1 MNKRT
6 VLYVHSA
13 SDSSS
18 QVLLDRDALPWDL
31 ALNDLVSIAAAA
43 DGSGA
48 ARPSTLSAD
57 ALVLRVSSTEKPR
70 GNVAIS
76 VLKRV
81 ADACGLRTRQ
91 PVVVSSALPAAVS
104 LDVIELSF
112 RDQFA
117 TLPDMWRLRDMTR
130 GACLHVGSELK
141 ALHPRVSVQSL
152 YRAGKQVRSGVSSAA
167 TRFVYRSHS
176 ARIIW
181 LVQMSPEMWHVADD
195 GGTHCERLV
204 QHVVSRVLAKWNQ
217 LRVQHSLTI
226 VLFARVLSSG
236 AGGGEGEGA
245 GGGAGRRVS
254 SSAERD
260 PAAAAT
266 DDEMPDWV
274 VDNPCAGADG
284 RRTKRR
290 SAASSQPRD
299 YFHVAVDND
308 CLPLFRREGS
318 GGEEGQWGW
327 IAHKL
332 RHAIHGFCEMLERSN
347 GGGGGGATPAPSPSA
362 SSAPPISL
370 APAADGNFLEAINLT
385 LNLFEKQYMDRDLAR
400 TGSSMVVVTG
410 ASPPPPSAH
419 ASTRLACSLSDAC
432 RFHRGACC
440 ASVRNCTRSPASLI
454 SRRPCTA
461 RRSFLRRICR
471 ARTRALPHAPGGN
484 GVFNAS
490 PRLAALTR
498 RRMVENG
505 IVCDLVC
512 MSKPP
517 LHAAPLLVFTA
528 PRRAGAERAIAPTR
542 AAQRAASSAAAAAA
556 SGRDASAAAAGR
568 ARSDGVTYEV
578 PVWLHVSYHA
588 AWTSAARAARAVGE
602 WRAGTAAGTAVG
614 TAAGSAAGSAGR
626 EAHYLLDADRCV
638 SAARRHVIGD
648 GAFDFDLIS
657 FVCSHSFFVCSFFC
671 CLSSF
676 VAFNSLRRVR
686 LRSARARD
694 DARRPRARGEQRATA
709 ELAAAPAARAP
720 AARSRAR
727 RGGVGR
733 GARLSAAPRLRDVRR
748 G

>member
-1 MNKRT
+1 MEAHVQQMRCEF
-6 VLYVHSA
+6 YVHSA

-31 ALNDLVSIAAAA
+31 ALHDLVSIAAAA

-91 PVVVSSALPAAVS
+91 PVVVSIVSPAEVL
-104 LDVIELSF
+104 LDVVELSF

-141 ALHPRVSVQSL
+141 TLHPRVSVQSL
-152 YRAGKQVRSGVSSAA
+152 YRAGKIVRSGVSSAT

-226 VLFARVLSSG
+226 ALFARVLASG
-236 AGGGEGEGA
+236 TGEGKGA
-245 GGGAGRRVS
+245 RGGAGRRAS
-254 SSAERD
+254 RSAEFE
-260 PAAAAT
+260 PAGAV
-266 DDEMPDWV
+266 DDDMPDWV

-284 RRTKRR
+284 HRAKRR
-290 SAASSQPRD
+290 SAASSQQRD

-332 RHAIHGFCEMLERSN
+332 RHAIHGFGEMLKRS
-347 GGGGGGATPAPSPSA
+347 GGGGGGGGVASFPSAPSSPS
-362 SSAPPISL
+362 SPPLAL

-410 ASPPPPSAH
+410 ASLPSLRAREQVPH
-419 ASTRLACSLSDAC
+419 LSA
-432 RFHRGACC
+432 
-440 ASVRNCTRSPASLI
+440 
-454 SRRPCTA
+454 SRR
-461 RRSFLRRICR
+461 
-471 ARTRALPHAPGGN
+471 
-484 GVFNAS
+484 
-490 PRLAALTR
+490 
-498 RRMVENG
+498 
-505 IVCDLVC
+505 
-512 MSKPP
+512 
-517 LHAAPLLVFTA
+517 LLQ
-528 PRRAGAERAIAPTR
+528 P
-542 AAQRAASSAAAAAA
+542 
-556 SGRDASAAAAGR
+556 
-568 ARSDGVTYEV
+568 
-578 PVWLHVSYHA
+578 
-588 AWTSAARAARAVGE
+588 
-602 WRAGTAAGTAVG
+602 
-614 TAAGSAAGSAGR
+614 
-626 EAHYLLDADRCV
+626 
-638 SAARRHVIGD
+638 
-648 GAFDFDLIS
+648 
-657 FVCSHSFFVCSFFC
+657 
-671 CLSSF
+671 
-676 VAFNSLRRVR
+676 
-686 LRSARARD
+686 
-694 DARRPRARGEQRATA
+694 
-709 ELAAAPAARAP
+709 
-720 AARSRAR
+720 
-727 RGGVGR
+727 
-733 GARLSAAPRLRDVRR
+733 
-748 G
+748 